1 LDRVADLSECSAAAA
16 AGDERAFRVLYQQ
29 VQPGLLRYLTG
40 IVDVDAEDVAAE
52 TWLQIARDIRS
63 YREQGGGFRA
73 WAVSIARHR
82 AIDHLRARRRRPAV
96 PVPADSFT
104 DRPSDD
110 DTGEQAAEAL
120 QLRAAIALIATL
132 PPDQAEAVLLRVVV
146 GLDVESTA
154 RVLGKR
160 AGAVRTN
167 AHRGLRKLAERLG
180 GDQTTEPALAES
192 RQTSRGSARVTQLR
206 PSTPRDNR

>member
-1 LDRVADLSECSAAAA
+1 LDRIADLAEFAAAAA
-16 AGDERAFRVLYQQ
+16 AGDEQAFRVLYQQ

-82 AIDHLRARRRRPAV
+82 AIDHVRRRRRRPAV
-96 PVPADSFT
+96 LVPTDSFT
-104 DRPSDD
+104 DRASDD

-120 QLRAAIALIATL
+120 QLREAIALIATL
-132 PPDQAEAVLLRVVV
+132 PTDQAEVVLLRVVV

-154 RVLGKR
+154 QVLGKR

-167 AHRGLRKLAERLG
+167 AHRGLRRLAERLN
-180 GDQTTEPALAES
+180 GDPTAGPALPES
-192 RQTSRGSARVTQLR
+192 RQASRNAARVTQLR
-206 PSTPRDNR
+206 PSTPRDIR